1 MSYRQILVSTDGS
14 LHAERTVNHAI
25 ALAAATGA
33 AIVLL
38 HVIDPEQTEGR
49 VGPIAHEELIDR
61 VYSEARAL
69 LHPAERRAEAHG
81 VRLIGECVAAPRV
94 APAIVERARA
104 HQCDLIVM
112 AAHGKN
118 LLDRLLVGSETQRVL
133 QLSDIPVLVW
143 RE

>member
-14 LHAERTVNHAI
+14 LHAERTINHAI

-69 LHPAERRAEAHG
+69 LHPAERRAESHG
-81 VRLIGECVAAPRV
+81 VKLVSECVAAPRV
-94 APAIVERARA
+94 AAAIVERARA

-118 LLDRLLVGSETQRVL
+118 ALERLLVGSETQRVL